1 MCIMPV
7 LKGSIYIVK
16 GIICQ
21 FLYCLTLLYS
31 ADVQNVSLKRTFNWK
46 KTGFVVLSNIKKI
59 IYGNII

>member
-31 ADVQNVSLKRTFNWK
+31 ADVKKKRTFNWK
-46 KTGFVVLSNIKKI
+46 KTGFVVLSNIKKN
-59 IYGNII
+59 NI